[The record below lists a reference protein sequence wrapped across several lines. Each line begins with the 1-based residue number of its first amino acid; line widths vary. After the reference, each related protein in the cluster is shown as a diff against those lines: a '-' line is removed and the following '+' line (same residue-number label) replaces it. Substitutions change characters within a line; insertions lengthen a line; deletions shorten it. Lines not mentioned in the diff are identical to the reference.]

1 VFNPA
6 FYSLDVLL
14 PAPNLGLESHFQA
27 VGITLLVTV
36 LLKLTGW
43 VLSIAIG
50 ASISRTL
57 SRK

>member
-1 VFNPA
+1 MVALA

-14 PAPNLGLESHFQA
+14 PAPNLGLETHWDPT
-27 VGITLLVTV
+27 GLTLVMTI

-43 VLSIAIG
+43 VLSIAVG
-50 ASISRTL
+50 TSISRAL